1 MSENVP
7 VVQSARTPATIAMN
21 KQGLQ
26 LKTLE
31 DAYRFA
37 QYVIKAGLAPSSIKT
52 PEQALVSMQAGAEL
66 GFSPMRSL
74 AVVTVINGRA
84 GLMGEAALAKIR
96 AAGICDQPPV
106 ITVRGDGDSREG
118 VMRFKRRDMPEPV
131 EVTFTVAEAKKA
143 KLWGKSGPWSDYPDG
158 QLQWRA
164 VGRGW
169 KLYFSDVGAGFA
181 VSEELHDYPE
191 SARPEVRDIT
201 PPAEPDPLLA
211 ATATREPEPATGEG
225 PCWEPMAGDG
235 RCGLA
240 HGHKGA
246 HVVEADDFA
255 LSPE

>member
-1 MSENVP
+1 MAGEVEGNLPVERKNVPAPIAMSE
-7 VVQSARTPATIAMN
+7 
-21 KQGLQ
+21 KGLQ

-52 PEQALVSMQAGAEL
+52 PEQALVAMQAGAEL

-96 AAGICDQPPV
+96 SSGVCDHPPV
-106 ITVRGDGDSREG
+106 IFVRGEGDAREG

-131 EVTFTVAEAKKA
+131 EVTFTVSEAKRA
-143 KLWGKSGPWSDYPDG
+143 KLWGKGGPWSDYPDG

-169 KLYFSDVGAGFA
+169 KLYFSDVGAGFVVA
-181 VSEELHDYPE
+181 EEIHDYPTP
-191 SARPEVRDIT
+191 ARPPMRDVT
-201 PPAEPDPLLA
+201 PPSEPDPLLEA
-211 ATATREPEPATGEG
+211 PGQASVDAEFVEEPELFRE
-225 PCWEPMAGDG
+225 
-235 RCGLA
+235 
-240 HGHKGA
+240 
-246 HVVEADDFA
+246 
-255 LSPE
+255 